1 MIKKDLISI
10 SMLVCI
16 VCFGV
21 VIGSGVTA
29 IIYQNLYNQ
38 QVEDYFAT
46 VYNVTYFPS
55 ASEQIS
61 SILSVTNN
69 ISDPHKKLQAIA
81 DWEIAGFYNLR
92 EAANNNSLNYNTSR
106 IGAYVYDDAGRIRAN
121 PGAQFIMDPYWI
133 TYQRYG
139 ACGEL
144 AYLFA
149 YVANESGFE
158 TKVVSARY
166 VGGGNHAWVEVNMS
180 SGLMYYDPTMY
191 YDYRSYEDKDSIIWF
206 GSLTNQTVWDIPL
219 IDILDN
225 DGNDVIN
232 RYPSV
237 NNPSLS
243 YSLPQETTNILLIKS
258 QVFEGENKY
267 VLSLIECK
275 SNDSIY
281 WVK

>member
-1 MIKKDLISI
+1 MIKKELISI
-10 SMLVCI
+10 LMLVI
-16 VCFGV
+16 MLGFGV
-21 VIGSGVTA
+21 VLGSGVTE
-29 IIYQNLYNQ
+29 IIYQNSYNQ

-46 VYNVTYFPS
+46 VYNVTYFPN

-69 ISDPHKKLQAIA
+69 ISDPHKKLLAIA
-81 DWEIAGFYNLR
+81 DWEIAGFYNLW

-121 PGAQFIMDPYWI
+121 PGAQFIKDPYWI

-149 YVANESGFE
+149 YVANKSGFE
-158 TKVVSARY
+158 TKVVSAQY

-180 SGLMYYDPTMY
+180 SGLMYYDPTWY
-191 YDYRSYEDKDSIIWF
+191 YDYRSYEDNDSIIWF
-206 GSLTNQTVWDIPL
+206 GPLTNQTVWDIQL
-219 IDILDN
+219 INILDN

-237 NNPSLS
+237 NNTPLS
-243 YSLPQETTNILLIKS
+243 YSIPQETMTILLIKS
-258 QVFEGENKY
+258 QLFEGENNY